1 MKKWFNDFFINISLM
16 ETISEIQICI
26 DNREHGLL
34 KQIQY
39 YLDSIEQFRNN
50 DSGNKTPHLKKIQLT
65 ITSKPLPIGDV
76 IIKSIM
82 KSRNSENMETETET
96 EELIIERKSISDLL
110 SSIKDGRY
118 EEQSYR
124 LNGSQMHNHNIIYLI
139 EGSILTQSGGQ
150 YHNKYS
156 GKTNKGNDK
165 FTAYSAIFS
174 LNYYKGFSV
183 IRTVSLEESAL
194 FICNCANKLRK
205 GIMDK
210 KRPYYTNIPTTTTTT
225 TNTTN
230 TNSTSNAN
238 NNIQINEQQ
247 QSQQSSHYSQVI
259 KKIKKDNITPSNIGE
274 IMLCQIP
281 GISSITAVVI
291 MNKFHTIENL
301 IKNIK
306 ELGDTCLK
314 EITYTNNDKTR
325 KISKSSIENIIKFLA
340 N

>member
-1 MKKWFNDFFINISLM
+1 MKKRFNDFFINISLM
-16 ETISEIQICI
+16 ENISEIQICI
-26 DNREHGLL
+26 DNRERDLHT
-34 KQIQY
+34 QIQY
-39 YLDSIEQFRNN
+39 YLDSIEQFHN
-50 DSGNKTPHLKKIQLT
+50 SGSGVSSKIQLSIVST
-65 ITSKPLPIGDV
+65 PLAIGDV
-76 IIKSIM
+76 IIKLID
-82 KSRNSENMETETET
+82 KKDGILEK

-124 LNGSQMHNHNIIYLI
+124 LNGTSLHNHNIIYLV
-139 EGSILTQSGGQ
+139 EGNILTH
-150 YHNKYS
+150 YHNKYTS
-156 GKTNKGNDK
+156 NTNKNNDK

-210 KRPYYTNIPTTTTTT
+210 KIPYYA
-225 TNTTN
+225 
-230 TNSTSNAN
+230 NAN
-238 NNIQINEQQ
+238 ANTDENAITQQLHQEQPN
-247 QSQQSSHYSQVI
+247 YSQVI
-259 KKIKKDNITPSNIGE
+259 KKVKKENITPTNIGE

-281 GISSITAVVI
+281 GISSTTAVVI
-291 MNKFHTIENL
+291 MNKFHTIDNL

-306 ELGDTCLK
+306 EHGVTCLK

-325 KISKSSIENIIKFLA
+325 KISKSSIDNIIKFLA

>member
-1 MKKWFNDFFINISLM
+1 M
-16 ETISEIQICI
+16 ENISEIQICI
-26 DNREHGLL
+26 DNREHGLH

-39 YLDSIEQFRNN
+39 YLDSIEQFSN
-50 DSGNKTPHLKKIQLT
+50 SGSGVSGKIHIT
-65 ITSKPLPIGDV
+65 ITSKPLPLGDV
-76 IIKSIM
+76 IIKSIS
-82 KSRNSENMETETET
+82 KSDMEENTEFET
-96 EELIIERKSISDLL
+96 EELILERKSIPDLL

-124 LNGSQMHNHNIIYLI
+124 LNGSPTHNHNIIYLV
-139 EGSILTQSGGQ
+139 EGSILTQSHSQ
-150 YHNKYS
+150 QSSYYNNKYTS
-156 GKTNKGNDK
+156 KTNKENEK

-183 IRTVSLEESAL
+183 IRTVSLEETAL

-210 KRPYYTNIPTTTTTT
+210 KRPYYVNAN
-225 TNTTN
+225 TNTD
-230 TNSTSNAN
+230 AN
-238 NNIQINEQQ
+238 KSHNCEEQQ
-247 QSQQSSHYSQVI
+247 QLDMQPSPHYSQVI
-259 KKIKKDNITPSNIGE
+259 KKIKKENITPSNIGE

-291 MNKFHTIENL
+291 MNKFHTIDNL

-306 ELGDTCLK
+306 EHGVACLK

-325 KISKSSIENIIKFLA
+325 KISKSSIENISKFLG

>member
-1 MKKWFNDFFINISLM
+1 MKKRFNDFFINISLM
-16 ETISEIQICI
+16 ENISEIQICI
-26 DNREHGLL
+26 DNRERDLHI
-34 KQIQY
+34 QIQY
-39 YLDSIEQFRNN
+39 YLNSIELFSN
-50 DSGNKTPHLKKIQLT
+50 SGSGSGSGVSGKIQLSIVST
-65 ITSKPLPIGDV
+65 PLPIGDV
-76 IIKSIM
+76 IIKSIS
-82 KSRNSENMETETET
+82 KSDLEENTSVET
-96 EELIIERKSISDLL
+96 EELIIERKSVSDLM

-124 LNGSQMHNHNIIYLI
+124 LNGSNVHNHNIIYLI
-139 EGSILTQSGGQ
+139 EGGILSQSQ
-150 YHNKYS
+150 SQSQPSSYYNNKYTS
-156 GKTNKGNDK
+156 KTNKENVK

-183 IRTVSLEESAL
+183 IRTVSLEETAL

-210 KRPYYTNIPTTTTTT
+210 KRPYYA
-225 TNTTN
+225 
-230 TNSTSNAN
+230 NADAN
-238 NNIQINEQQ
+238 KSHNCEEQQ
-247 QSQQSSHYSQVI
+247 QPDLQPSPHYSQVI
-259 KKIKKDNITPSNIGE
+259 KKIKKENITPSNIGE

-291 MNKFHTIENL
+291 MNKFHTMDNL

-306 ELGDTCLK
+306 EHGVTCLK

-325 KISKSSIENIIKFLA
+325 KISKSSIDNIAKFLG

>member
-16 ETISEIQICI
+16 ENISEIQICI
-26 DNREHGLL
+26 DNREHGLH

-39 YLDSIEQFRNN
+39 YLDSIEQFSNSN
-50 DSGNKTPHLKKIQLT
+50 SGVSSKIQLSILST
-65 ITSKPLPIGDV
+65 PLPIGDI
-76 IIKSIM
+76 IIKSID
-82 KSRNSENMETETET
+82 KTDDNAKTD
-96 EELIIERKSISDLL
+96 ELIIERKSISDLL

-124 LNGSQMHNHNIIYLI
+124 LNGSSIHNHNIIYLI
-139 EGSILTQSGGQ
+139 EGSILTQTQSQ
-150 YHNKYS
+150 YTNKYAI
-156 GKTNKGNDK
+156 KTNKENDK

-210 KRPYYTNIPTTTTTT
+210 KKSYYPNYKI
-225 TNTTN
+225 
-230 TNSTSNAN
+230 NAN
-238 NNIQINEQQ
+238 SDNLQNVETSTTPIP
-247 QSQQSSHYSQVI
+247 HYSQVV
-259 KKIKKDNITPSNIGE
+259 KKIKKENITPSNIGE

-291 MNKFHTIENL
+291 MNKFHTMDNL
-301 IKNIK
+301 IKSIK
-306 ELGDTCLK
+306 EYGDTCLK

-325 KISKSSIENIIKFLA
+325 KISKSSIENIIKFLG

>member
-1 MKKWFNDFFINISLM
+1 M
-16 ETISEIQICI
+16 ENISEIQICI
-26 DNREHGLL
+26 DNRERDLH

-39 YLDSIEQFRNN
+39 YLDSIEQFSNT
-50 DSGNKTPHLKKIQLT
+50 DSTTNSNKLPVKKIHLT
-65 ITSKPLPIGDV
+65 IACKPLPLGDV
-76 IIKSIM
+76 IIKSIS
-82 KSRNSENMETETET
+82 KVET
-96 EELIIERKSISDLL
+96 EELIIERKSVSDLM

-124 LNGSQMHNHNIIYLI
+124 LNGSNVHNHNIVYLV
-139 EGSILTQSGGQ
+139 EGSILSQSQ
-150 YHNKYS
+150 PSSYYNNKYTS
-156 GKTNKGNDK
+156 KTNRENDK

-174 LNYYKGFSV
+174 LNYYKGFSL
-183 IRTVSLEESAL
+183 IRTVSLEETAL

-210 KRPYYTNIPTTTTTT
+210 KRPYYANIH
-225 TNTTN
+225 
-230 TNSTSNAN
+230 AN
-238 NNIQINEQQ
+238 KSHNCEEQQ
-247 QSQQSSHYSQVI
+247 QPDLQPLPSPHYSQVI

-291 MNKFHTIENL
+291 MNKFHTIDNL

-306 ELGDTCLK
+306 EHGVTCLK

-325 KISKSSIENIIKFLA
+325 KISKSSIDNIVKFLG

>member
-1 MKKWFNDFFINISLM
+1 M
-16 ETISEIQICI
+16 ENISEIQICI
-26 DNREHGLL
+26 DNREHGLH

-39 YLDSIEQFRNN
+39 YLDSIEQFSN
-50 DSGNKTPHLKKIQLT
+50 SGSGSGSGVSGKIHLSIV
-65 ITSKPLPIGDV
+65 SSPLPLGDV
-76 IIKSIM
+76 IIKSIS
-82 KSRNSENMETETET
+82 KSDLEENTEFET
-96 EELIIERKSISDLL
+96 EELILERKSIPDLL

-124 LNGSQMHNHNIIYLI
+124 LNGSPTHNHNIVYLV
-139 EGSILTQSGGQ
+139 EGSILTQSHSQ
-150 YHNKYS
+150 QSSHYNNKYTY
-156 GKTNKGNDK
+156 KTNKENEK

-183 IRTVSLEESAL
+183 IRTVSLEETAL

-210 KRPYYTNIPTTTTTT
+210 KRPYYTNAKTNPDANSIP
-225 TNTTN
+225 
-230 TNSTSNAN
+230 
-238 NNIQINEQQ
+238 QQLQQ
-247 QSQQSSHYSQVI
+247 QEQPDMQPSPHYSQVI
-259 KKIKKDNITPSNIGE
+259 KKIKKENITPSNIGE

-291 MNKFHTIENL
+291 MNKFHTIDNL

-306 ELGDTCLK
+306 EHGVACLK
-314 EITYTNNDKTR
+314 EITYKNNDKTR
-325 KISKSSIENIIKFLA
+325 KISKSSIDNIIKFLG

>member
-1 MKKWFNDFFINISLM
+1 M
-16 ETISEIQICI
+16 ENVSEIQICI
-26 DNREHGLL
+26 DNRERDLH

-39 YLDSIEQFRNN
+39 YLDSIEQFSNSNN
-50 DSGNKTPHLKKIQLT
+50 NTDSSNKPSEKKIHIT
-65 ITSKPLPIGDV
+65 ITSKPLPLGDV
-76 IIKSIM
+76 IIKSIT
-82 KSRNSENMETETET
+82 KSASEETENAVIET
-96 EELIIERKSISDLL
+96 DEVVVERKSISDLL

-124 LNGSQMHNHNIIYLI
+124 LNGSSTHNHNIIYLV
-139 EGSILTQSGGQ
+139 EGSILTKAQSQ
-150 YHNKYS
+150 PQQTSYYNNKYTS
-156 GKTNKGNDK
+156 KTNKENDK

-210 KRPYYTNIPTTTTTT
+210 KKSYYTNYKIE
-225 TNTTN
+225 
-230 TNSTSNAN
+230 TNSDNLQNDETS
-238 NNIQINEQQ
+238 I
-247 QSQQSSHYSQVI
+247 SPTPTPHYSQVV
-259 KKIKKDNITPSNIGE
+259 KKIKKENITPSNIGE

-281 GISSITAVVI
+281 GISSTTAVVI
-291 MNKFHTIENL
+291 MNKFHTMDNL

-306 ELGDTCLK
+306 EHGVTCLK

-325 KISKSSIENIIKFLA
+325 KISKSSIDNIIKFLG

>member
-1 MKKWFNDFFINISLM
+1 M
-16 ETISEIQICI
+16 EHISEIQICI
-26 DNREHGLL
+26 DNRERDLH

-39 YLDSIEQFRNN
+39 YLDSMDLFSNT
-50 DSGNKTPHLKKIQLT
+50 DSTTKSPGKKIQLT
-65 ITSKPLPIGDV
+65 ISSKPLPIGDI
-76 IIKSIM
+76 IIKAIS
-82 KSRNSENMETETET
+82 KDDDSENVET

-210 KRPYYTNIPTTTTTT
+210 KRPYYTNIT

-230 TNSTSNAN
+230 TNSISTSNAN

-306 ELGDTCLK
+306 EQGDTCLK

-325 KISKSSIENIIKFLA
+325 KISKSSIENIIKFILC
-340 N
+340 

>member
-1 MKKWFNDFFINISLM
+1 M
-16 ETISEIQICI
+16 ENISEIQICI
-26 DNREHGLL
+26 DNREHGLV

-39 YLDSIEQFRNN
+39 YLDSIEQFSN
-50 DSGNKTPHLKKIQLT
+50 SGSGVSGKIQLSIVST
-65 ITSKPLPIGDV
+65 PLPIGDV
-76 IIKSIM
+76 IIKSII
-82 KSRNSENMETETET
+82 KSELEEKTAIET

-124 LNGSQMHNHNIIYLI
+124 LNGSQLHNHNIIYLI
-139 EGSILTQSGGQ
+139 EGGILSQSQ
-150 YHNKYS
+150 PSSYYNNKYT
-156 GKTNKGNDK
+156 GKSNKENDK

-183 IRTVSLEESAL
+183 IRTVSLEETAL

-205 GIMDK
+205 GIVDK
-210 KRPYYTNIPTTTTTT
+210 KKPYYTNDN
-225 TNTTN
+225 NTTN
-230 TNSTSNAN
+230 L
-238 NNIQINEQQ
+238 QIDEHQTALQ
-247 QSQQSSHYSQVI
+247 PSPHYSQVI
-259 KKIKKDNITPSNIGE
+259 KKIKKENITPTNIGE

-281 GISSITAVVI
+281 GISSTTAVVI
-291 MNKFHTIENL
+291 MNKFHTIDNL

-306 ELGDTCLK
+306 EHGITCLK